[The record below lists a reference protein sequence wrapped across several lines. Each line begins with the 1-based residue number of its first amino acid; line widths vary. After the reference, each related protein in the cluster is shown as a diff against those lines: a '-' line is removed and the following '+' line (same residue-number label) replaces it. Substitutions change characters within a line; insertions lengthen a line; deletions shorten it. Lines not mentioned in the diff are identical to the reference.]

1 MKEDRWRDPAH
12 DRGGSYADRGGISWK
27 VSFEQDFALVLST
40 LVDRLIRLIDNR
52 EECEAQGE
60 LLSRDE

>member
-1 MKEDRWRDPAH
+1 MKEDRWRDPVH

-40 LVDRLIRLIDNR
+40 LVDR
-52 EECEAQGE
+52 
-60 LLSRDE
+60 